1 MYYIYIRGELCCHS
15 VFSGC
20 CAALNSSLL
29 PAFFSH
35 LSTLNN
41 PDTTGHI
48 NPDTTGSINPDT
60 TGSINPDTTGSINPD
75 TTGRGHNSFPEEY
88 IWAIVGAVGGA
99 AVALIIIMLLASILV
114 VYATFKLKHRR

>member
-1 MYYIYIRGELCCHS
+1 MYYIYICGELCCLS

-29 PAFFSH
+29 RAFFSH

-41 PDTTGHI
+41 PDTTGQ
-48 NPDTTGSINPDT
+48 
-60 TGSINPDTTGSINPD
+60 
-75 TTGRGHNSFPEEY
+75 GHNSFPEEY

-99 AVALIIIMLLASILV
+99 AIALLIIMLLASILV